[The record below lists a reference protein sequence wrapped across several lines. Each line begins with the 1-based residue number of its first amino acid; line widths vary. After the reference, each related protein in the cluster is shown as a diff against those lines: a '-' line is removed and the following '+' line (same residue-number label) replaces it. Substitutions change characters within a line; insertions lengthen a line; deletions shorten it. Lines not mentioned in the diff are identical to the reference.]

1 MFFFLYFHSIFN
13 FYHLPEWRKIFSEV
27 RFVFSLLWSNVSL
40 SFTVVLILIP
50 LQLVIRFTILLL
62 LMFLSFFHLFQ
73 RTVFIFVSVSVS
85 VSVFIFYFL
94 LFLVFILIFTLV
106 LVSKKCRGIS
116 FSKDGSS
123 LFLYSA
129 VKIASRSL
137 VRFRREWKQ
146 D

>member
-73 RTVFIFVSVSVS
+73 RTVFIFVSVSV
-85 VSVFIFYFL
+85 FIFYFL
-94 LFLVFILIFTLV
+94 LFLVLILILTLV